1 MDPNA
6 IDTTAEMTDRADQA
20 ALDAFQKAATESN
33 RYPEWVH
40 AGINPEAVP
49 DLLVACSMALTHI
62 EYSWHSPEAR
72 RMRRAH
78 LTSVIAKAIGPVGA
92 SDPPTLPEGP

>member
-20 ALDAFQKAATESN
+20 ALDLFQRVAVESN
-33 RYPEWVH
+33 RHPQWVH

-62 EYSWHSPEAR
+62 EHSWHSPDAR

-78 LTSVIAKAIGPVGA
+78 LTAVIAKALYPVGA
-92 SDPPTLPEGP
+92 SDTPTLPEGP